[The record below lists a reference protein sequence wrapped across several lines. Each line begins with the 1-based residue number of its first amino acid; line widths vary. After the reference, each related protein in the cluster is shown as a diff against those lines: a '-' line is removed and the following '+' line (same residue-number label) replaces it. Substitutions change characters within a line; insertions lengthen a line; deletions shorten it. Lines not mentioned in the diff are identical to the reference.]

1 MKRHERRDVGGVDAW
16 PDRSLTFE
24 DFVVNTSN
32 RAAFEQASLAGRTG
46 ANGRGLFLY
55 GGNGLGKTHL
65 LNAIGN
71 DLLAAGCGTSVLYV
85 TAERFNTA
93 CAMALGSTVPADIDT
108 FRSAY
113 ARPDLLLFDDVDK
126 VGRSATVLR
135 EFGNAVQRLLRSG
148 KRIIATANVP
158 ARRLGDIDARTRQA
172 FMDFIPVE
180 VREPE
185 LATRMAI
192 LLRLANQ
199 FMADVPDDVFVHVAE
214 RYPHDIG
221 RMKRALIRIL
231 VQSRQWPSITLDRVR
246 PLLATDKPDA
256 GCPESVTTSRA
267 DGIVPDPMPVET
279 DDDHSRPVAITVK
292 LSF

>member
-1 MKRHERRDVGGVDAW
+1 MDYMKRHEGYDAGGVFGIGAW

-32 RAAFEQASLAGRTG
+32 RAAFEQASLAGRMRAG
-46 ANGRGLFLY
+46 GRGLFLY

-71 DLLAAGCGTSVLYV
+71 DLLAAGHGPSVLYV
-85 TAERFNTA
+85 TAERFNA
-93 CAMALGSTVPADIDT
+93 VCAMALGSTDPADIDM

-113 ARPDLLLFDDVDK
+113 AGFDLLLFDDVDK
-126 VGRSATVLR
+126 VSRSATILR
-135 EFGNAVQRLLRSG
+135 EFGDAVRRSLQAG
-148 KRIIATANVP
+148 KRIIVTADVP
-158 ARRLGDIDARTRQA
+158 ARRLGDIDVRTRQA
-172 FMDFIPVE
+172 FMGFTQVE
-180 VREPE
+180 VRESE

-192 LLRLANQ
+192 LLRLADQ

-221 RMKRALIRIL
+221 RMKKALIRIL

-246 PLLATDKPDA
+246 PLLMADRSAT
-256 GCPESVTTSRA
+256 GCPGPYAPTTVA
-267 DGIVPDPMPVET
+267 GTYLPDT
-279 DDDHSRPVAITVK
+279 T
-292 LSF
+292 